1 MNTTSASKR
10 RHIPTT
16 PIDSSAISAVGHDPK
31 TNTLRV
37 EFSSGGVYD
46 ISGVTAQ
53 EHEMLTQAASPG
65 SFYHKNFR
73 GRKVSKV
80 SE

>member
-1 MNTTSASKR
+1 MNTTGASKR

-16 PIDSSAISAVGHDPK
+16 PVESSAISAVGHDAK
-31 TNTLRV
+31 TNTLRI

-46 ISGVTAQ
+46 IANVSAQ
-53 EHEMLTQAASPG
+53 EHQMLMEAASPG
-65 SFYHKNFR
+65 LFYHKNFR

-80 SE
+80 SG

>member
-1 MNTTSASKR
+1 MNTTRAPRR

-16 PIDSSAISAVGHDPK
+16 PVESSAISAVGHDPQ

-46 ISGVTAQ
+46 IANVSAQ
-53 EHEMLTQAASPG
+53 EHQSLTEAASPG

-73 GRKVSKV
+73 GRAVSKV
-80 SE
+80 